1 MPAKKAD
8 LLKVECDSGFLG
20 TQGHKNMESDP
31 NFNHDASY
39 APLQDEEANVTLFS
53 KAGFFSTM
61 SFWWLNPFM
70 KQGKKKILEE
80 SDIPRLRYTDRAQSC
95 YLKFTDQLS
104 KKKHKG
110 TSESFSMFAV
120 AEGEAAFKHE
130 GYVLA
135 GGLFLAKC
143 LESFSDRQWFFRTR
157 LIGLQVRSFLSSA
170 IYQKQLHLSNAAKV
184 THSPG
189 EIVNYVTVDAYRIG
203 EFPYWFH
210 QIWST
215 TVQLCLAL
223 AIVYYSVGLATVAA
237 LIVIIL
243 TMLATS
249 PLAKLQHKYQI
260 KLTLAQDKR
269 LRAIVEALANIK
281 VLKLYAWEKHF
292 KNVIEGLRQ
301 EESKWMLSVLSLK
314 VSLDRIVKFLKAPD
328 LENRN
333 VNVYG
338 KIAYVSQT
346 SWIQTGSIRENILFG
361 SPMDPLRY
369 QEVIRRCSL
378 VKDLEM
384 LQVGDLTEIGERGV
398 TLSGGQKQRVQLAR
412 ALYQD
417 SDYILRVFYWRGKA
431 NMPCGQEYVIGA
443 LSRKTVLLVTHQVDF
458 LPAFD
463 SILFMTEGKIL
474 KASTYDQLLAC
485 CQEFQNLV
493 NADNVT
499 VGSEKRQTKYPSFRE
514 SKTSKS
520 ELQRNYDEKQLSL
533 SLGDQLIKKEER
545 KTGQIGLKPYIQYL
559 NQNKGFLYF
568 SLAASSDLSAVDLD
582 VAFRMNTTLGSVMI
596 ACSGYGILAILTW
609 PVLFLI
615 IPMVCL
621 AALLQRYS
629 FASAKELMR
638 TDGTTKS
645 LIASHLGESIAGAT
659 TIRAF
664 GEEEQFFLKNLDL
677 IDRDASPYFH
687 NFSANEWLIQRLEIL
702 YAIVLSFS
710 ALAMTLLNFGASAS
724 GFIGMSLSYG
734 LSLNVHVVFVVQNW
748 CLQESSITSVE
759 RLEQYMHIPSKAPD
773 VVFSHRPPPNWPVTG
788 QVKIC
793 DLKGITC
800 IYEGG
805 QKIGIVGRT
814 GSGKTTLIS
823 ALFRLVEPTEGM
835 ILIDDIDIS
844 TIGLHDLRSRLGIIP
859 QDLTLFSGSVRYN
872 VDPLSEHT
880 DQEIWEVLEKCQL
893 REAICKRNEGLYSL
907 VMQDGSNWSLGQRQ
921 LFCLGRALLKRSQ
934 ILVLDEATASIDNA
948 TDSIIQKTIRREFA
962 HCTVITVAHR
972 IPTVMDCD
980 KVLAMSDGK
989 IVEFD
994 EPSKLMNKEV
1004 SLFGKLVRE
1013 YWSLSGN
1020 ASI

>member
-1 MPAKKAD
+1 
-8 LLKVECDSGFLG
+8 
-20 TQGHKNMESDP
+20 MESDP

-53 KAGFFSTM
+53 KAGFLSTM
-61 SFWWLNPFM
+61 SFWWLNPSM
-70 KQGKKKILEE
+70 KQGKDKILEE

-104 KKKHKG
+104 KKKHMKG

-130 GYVLA
+130 GYALA

-215 TVQLCLAL
+215 TIQLCLAL

-243 TMLATS
+243 TVLATS

-292 KNVIEGLRQ
+292 KNVIEGLR
-301 EESKWMLSVLSLK
+301 
-314 VSLDRIVKFLKAPD
+314 IVQDPIRMIPD
-328 LENRN
+328 VAGVFIDAK

-346 SWIQTGSIRENILFG
+346 SWIQTGSMRENILFG
-361 SPMDPLRY
+361 SLMDPLRY

-384 LQVGDLTEIGERGV
+384 RQVGDLTEIGERGV

-417 SDYILRVFYWRGKA
+417 SDLYLLDDLFSAVDAHAATSLF
-431 NMPCGQEYVIGA
+431 NECVIGA

-545 KTGQIGLKPYIQYL
+545 KTGQIGLKPYIQSFYVVVL
-559 NQNKGFLYF
+559 GFGASRSIF
-568 SLAASSDLSAVDLD
+568 STLMTSLFRAPMCFYDSTPMGRILSRASSDLSVVDVD
-582 VAFRMNTTLGSVMI
+582 VAFRLSTTLGSVMI
-596 ACSGYGILAILTW
+596 TCSGYVILAILTW

-621 AALLQRYS
+621 TTLLQRYS

-773 VVFSHRPPPNWPVTG
+773 VVFSHRPPPNWPVIG
-788 QVKIC
+788 QVKIR

-934 ILVLDEATASIDNA
+934 ILMLDEATASIDNA

-962 HCTVITVAHR
+962 HCTVIVVAQR

-1013 YWSLSGN
+1013 YWSLSAS